1 MHQPGRMKASLL
13 TENLSLHKVITP
25 HLVFCSKQHQVPW
38 LVNNAASFLTPPYD
52 PDEFLDVLLCD
63 CSPLFFSNSL
73 FFILS
78 PQSSVLNPHHIQI
91 NSWVQ
96 VSLAWGTA
104 GLKSYSKYMSANVC
118 VCVHAHMHSW
128 RALKDLWIIVLDS
141 EVLIRCINQISSL
154 NFQRKEI
161 LLPQSLSHQF

>member
-1 MHQPGRMKASLL
+1 M
-13 TENLSLHKVITP
+13 
-25 HLVFCSKQHQVPW
+25 
-38 LVNNAASFLTPPYD
+38 
-52 PDEFLDVLLCD
+52 
-63 CSPLFFSNSL
+63 
-73 FFILS
+73 
-78 PQSSVLNPHHIQI
+78 
-91 NSWVQ
+91 
-96 VSLAWGTA
+96 
-104 GLKSYSKYMSANVC
+104 C